1 MEKDIAIVYMV
12 AGLSSRF
19 GGKIKQLI
27 KIGPKNETLIEY
39 SLNQAINAGITK
51 IIFIVGEK
59 TEQPFKELFKENY
72 QGIPVYYALQTY
84 NKKERDRPWGTLDAL
99 ISAKNILNQP
109 FIVCNGDDIYGE
121 KTFEI
126 LVSHLKENSYGAT
139 IGYKLIDVIPEKGSV
154 HRAIFET
161 NENGNVKTLTEIFNI
176 NKSEVSNKNLGQ
188 DALCSMNIFAL
199 YPGTLNLLEKKL
211 KDFKKQNKNSKTAE
225 ALLPNEISKLTEKNS
240 IKLKL
245 YLASDKWFGVTN
257 PEDEEIVREVLR
269 NQFQTNL

>member
-72 QGIPVYYALQTY
+72 QGISVYYALQTY